1 MTATVSEAASDVTG
15 VSRGRGIDPDR
26 VNILLVDDQP
36 SNLMALSAILEGLGQ
51 NLIAAH
57 TGQEALRDVLN
68 MDFAVILLDV
78 QMPEV
83 DGFETAELIRNR
95 ERSRHTPIIFL
106 TAYEQNDIQA
116 FKGYALGAV
125 DFLCKPLVP
134 DVLRSKVSVF
144 VELKRMAVK
153 LERQAEQIR
162 ETERRERERLLLEER
177 QRWEL
182 DRLRAESEKDRK
194 RAEELA
200 AADRR
205 KDEFLAMLG
214 HELRNPLAP
223 ILNALHL
230 MRLRAGPDDETAA
243 MRELIDRQARLMTR
257 LVDDLLDVS
266 RITRGS
272 IHLRKSRVNLRDIVA
287 LTVDSMRPFLT
298 AHRHQ
303 IAVEMGQEPMWLN
316 ADATRLEQII
326 ANLLQNAGKYMEDG
340 GNIRLTVEPRPDHV
354 ELTVRDQGIG
364 MSADLLPHVFDLFM
378 QGDKSLDRSQ
388 GGLGIG
394 LTLARRL
401 VELHGGTIE
410 AASHGPGQ
418 GSTFTVRLPTL
429 PTAPADAVPSQC
441 AAGASP
447 PPHRRVLVVDDN
459 LDAATSLAMVLRLE
473 GHEVSMAHDGPT
485 ALAAIA
491 LHRPE
496 VVFLDI
502 GLPGMSGYE
511 VARRARQDGSM
522 NDGLLVAMTGY
533 GQDQDRQNCHEA
545 GFDLHLVK
553 PVDPTMI
560 REMLAFPGLL

>member
-1 MTATVSEAASDVTG
+1 MATVSDAPINVVD
-15 VSRGRGIDPDR
+15 VSRDRSHDPDR
-26 VNILLVDDQP
+26 VNILMVDDQA
-36 SNLMALSAILEGLGQ
+36 SNLLALRAILEGLGE

-57 TGQEALRDVLN
+57 NGEEALRDVLD

-78 QMPEV
+78 QMPV
-83 DGFETAELIRNR
+83 LDGFETADLIRRR

-106 TAYEQNDIQA
+106 TAYEQNDVQA
-116 FKGYALGAV
+116 FKGYSLGAV

-134 DVLRSKVSVF
+134 EILRSKVSVF
-144 VELKRMAVK
+144 VELKRMAMK

-177 QRWEL
+177 QRWEME
-182 DRLRAESEKDRK
+182 RLRAESEKERK

-230 MRLRAGPDDETAA
+230 MRLHAGPDDETGV
-243 MRELIDRQARLMTR
+243 MRELIERQARLMSH
-257 LVDDLLDVS
+257 LVDDLLNVS

-272 IHLRKSRVNLRDIVA
+272 IHLRKTRVNLRDVVA
-287 LTVDSMRPFLT
+287 LAIDSMRPFLA

-303 IAVEMGQEPMWLN
+303 IDIRMGQEPIWLN
-316 ADATRLEQII
+316 GDATRLEQIV

-340 GNIRLTVEPRPDHV
+340 GRIWLTVETTPGQV
-354 ELTVRDQGIG
+354 ELEVRDQGIG
-364 MSADLLPHVFDLFM
+364 MSADLVPHVFDLFM

-401 VELHGGTIE
+401 VELHGGTIA
-410 AASHGPGQ
+410 AASDGPGQ
-418 GSTFTVRLPTL
+418 GSVFTIRLPTL
-429 PTAPADAVPSQC
+429 PPAPADVAPSPSS
-441 AAGASP
+441 AGASP
-447 PPHRRVLVVDDN
+447 PLHRRVLVVDDN

-473 GHEVSMAHDGPT
+473 GHEVSLAHDGPA

-491 LHRPE
+491 RDRPE

-511 VARRARQDGSM
+511 VARRAREDGSM
-522 NDGLLVAMTGY
+522 KDGLLVAITGY

>member
-1 MTATVSEAASDVTG
+1 MTGTISGAPTDVAD
-15 VSRGRGIDPDR
+15 VSRGRSADRDR
-26 VNILLVDDQP
+26 VNILMVDDQG
-36 SNLMALSAILEGLGQ
+36 SNLLALRAILDSLGE
-51 NLIAAH
+51 NLVAAH
-57 TGQEALRDVLN
+57 NGDEALRDVLDK
-68 MDFAVILLDV
+68 DFAVILLDV
-78 QMPEV
+78 QMPEL
-83 DGFETAELIRNR
+83 DGFETAELIRKR

-106 TAYEQNDIQA
+106 TAYEQNDVQA
-116 FKGYALGAV
+116 FKGYSLGAV

-134 DVLRSKVSVF
+134 EVLRSKVSVF
-144 VELKRMAVK
+144 VELKRMAMK

-182 DRLRAESEKDRK
+182 DRLRAESEKERK

-200 AADRR
+200 IADQR

-243 MRELIDRQARLMTR
+243 MRELIERQARLMSR

-272 IHLRKSRVNLRDIVA
+272 IHLRKARVNLRDIVSLA
-287 LTVDSMRPFLT
+287 IDSMRPFLT

-303 IAVEMGQEPMWLN
+303 LDLQMGQDPIWLN
-316 ADATRLEQII
+316 ADATRLEQVI

-340 GNIRLTVEPRPDHV
+340 GRICVTIGTATDAVHLS
-354 ELTVRDQGIG
+354 VRDHGIG
-364 MSADLLPHVFDLFM
+364 MSADLVPHVFDLFM

-401 VELHGGTIE
+401 VELHGGTIT
-410 AASHGPGQ
+410 AASDGPGQ
-418 GSTFTVRLPTL
+418 GSAFTIRLPTL
-429 PTAPADAVPSQC
+429 PAAPAPVAPSQ
-441 AAGASP
+441 ASPGASP
-447 PPHRRVLVVDDN
+447 PQRRRVLIVDDN
-459 LDAATSLAMVLRLE
+459 MDAATSLAMVLRLE
-473 GHEVSMAHDGPT
+473 GHEVSLAHDGPA

-491 LHRPE
+491 EHRPE

-511 VARRARQDGSM
+511 VARRVREEGCFK
-522 NDGLLVAMTGY
+522 DGLLVAMTGY

-560 REMLAFPGLL
+560 REMLAFPGLI